1 MPGQLRMSSLLALTS
16 AVFYGAADFVG
27 GLATR
32 RAATV
37 AVVALAQLSG
47 LLLLLA
53 ALPLLPSAAPQ
64 TADMVWGATAG
75 LTGGAGVALLYR
87 ALAVGTMGVVAP
99 TTAVCAVA
107 LPVLVSA
114 VAGQRPSW
122 LSSVGIA
129 LALLSIVLV
138 GQEPAPASGPRRRGW
153 PPGIG
158 HALLSGVAIG
168 GFYLALART
177 GPEAGLWPLVASRA
191 ASVACFGIAALARR
205 APSGLRGSGLTLLV
219 VGGGALDMVA
229 NVLYLLATRQGTLP
243 VVVTLTSLYPAATV
257 VLAWAVLGERLG
269 ALQRTGVGC
278 ALLAVALIVLGEPR

>member
-1 MPGQLRMSSLLALTS
+1 MSSLLALTS

-32 RAATV
+32 RAATI
-37 AVVALAQLSG
+37 AVVALSQLSG
-47 LLLLLA
+47 LILLLA
-53 ALPLLPSAAPQ
+53 VMPLLPAAAPHR
-64 TADMVWGATAG
+64 ADLVWGATAG

-87 ALAVGTMGVVAP
+87 ALAIGTMGVVAP

-114 VAGQRPSW
+114 IAGQRPSW
-122 LSSVGIA
+122 LSSIGIVLA
-129 LALLSIVLV
+129 LASIILV
-138 GQEPAPASGPRRRGW
+138 GQEPSQAAGPRRRGW

-158 HALLSGVAIG
+158 HALVSGVAIG

-177 GPEAGLWPLVASRA
+177 APEAGLWPLVASRA
-191 ASVACFGIAALARR
+191 ASVACFGIFALARR
-205 APSGLRGSGLTLLV
+205 GPTGLRGSGLALLV

-229 NVLYLLATRQGTLP
+229 NVLYLLATRQGGLP